1 MKTNNKFPKIE
12 KGLPA
17 GRQGFTLVETL
28 VAVSILVLGVTGAFS
43 AAHNGL
49 VSSMYSKDQIIAFY
63 LAQEG
68 IEQVRNLRDK
78 NGLTGANWL
87 SGVANSGD
95 PCEAGPP
102 GLPGPLCYAD
112 PLNSATPIIRCS
124 GACPY
129 LKLNNNGFYSYDSGS
144 DTKFRREIL
153 VTTIV
158 AGREILV
165 ESTVY
170 WSRGLLVNKEFT
182 ASEYLFNWQ

>member
-1 MKTNNKFPKIE
+1 MINQKIQVQQ
-12 KGLPA
+12 K
-17 GRQGFTLVETL
+17 GFTLVETL
-28 VAVSILVLGVTGAFS
+28 VAISILVLGVTGAFS

-49 VSSMYSKDQIIAFY
+49 VSSMYSKDQITAFY

-95 PCEAGPP
+95 PCEVGF
-102 GLPGPLCYAD
+102 LCYTDA
-112 PLNSATPIIRCS
+112 LNSTTPLIRCS
-124 GACPY
+124 GTCPN
-129 LKLNNNGFYSYDSGS
+129 LRLNNNGFYSYDSGS

-153 VTTIV
+153 ITTIV
-158 AGREILV
+158 AGREVLV